1 MVFFQT
7 TCLFHYRGTM
17 NLKEK
22 INEDLKAAL
31 KSGEKTR
38 LLTIRSILALILEF
52 EKSGSDKEMHEEAEV
67 KILSSAAKKRKDSIE
82 QYRKANREDLAQ
94 SEEEELK
101 IIMSYL
107 PEQMSDIEIRSRV
120 VEVANKIDATT
131 KEDFGKLMS
140 AVMKELKGKADG
152 KIVRNT
158 VEKVLS
164 KI

>member
-1 MVFFQT
+1 
-7 TCLFHYRGTM
+7 M
-17 NLKEK
+17 N
-22 INEDLKAAL
+22 
-31 KSGEKTR
+31 
-38 LLTIRSILALILEF
+38 
-52 EKSGSDKEMHEEAEV
+52 EEAEL

-101 IIMSYL
+101 IIMGYL
-107 PEQMSDIEIRSRV
+107 PEQISDSEIKSRV
-120 VEVANKIDATT
+120 EEVAHKIDATT